1 MNPNFKKEATLSE
14 PEDPEPVHYAAREVE
29 PPVRYVH
36 REPAPVQYV
45 RRQEP
50 EQVRYV
56 RKPRVVY
63 ERRPRVVEERGPV
76 RARPKGQMII
86 ESNNPQPSYVIRRP
100 GQRPLIA
107 VRRQRAYR

>member
-1 MNPNFKKEATLSE
+1 
-14 PEDPEPVHYAAREVE
+14 
-29 PPVRYVH
+29 
-36 REPAPVQYV
+36 
-45 RRQEP
+45 
-50 EQVRYV
+50 
-56 RKPRVVY
+56 VVY